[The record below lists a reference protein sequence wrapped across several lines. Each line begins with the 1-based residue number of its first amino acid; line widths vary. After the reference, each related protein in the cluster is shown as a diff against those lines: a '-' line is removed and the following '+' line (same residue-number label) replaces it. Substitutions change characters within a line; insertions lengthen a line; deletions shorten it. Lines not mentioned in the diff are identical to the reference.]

1 MDPFGSIATSML
13 QQSGSNYLERGQ
25 EFVKSR
31 MLINSSSLHYH
42 FDVDN
47 EYGKVVRMYACLL
60 PTLCRFLEGRDV
72 EYECSEEQAHDA
84 ACAFPA
90 TMVIYS
96 HKGAGIAVGVL
107 VCC

>member
-1 MDPFGSIATSML
+1 ML

-47 EYGKVVRMYACLL
+47 EYGTPAILFAAFL
-60 PTLCRFLEGRDV
+60 PGTRD
-72 EYECSEEQAHDA
+72 Y
-84 ACAFPA
+84 
-90 TMVIYS
+90 
-96 HKGAGIAVGVL
+96 
-107 VCC
+107 